1 MSQSLIITSANQ
13 VLDQTQIDHLST
25 LCFINR
31 IDSHLKTVSSVKV
44 FATKSGTPCR
54 VLLVLE
60 IFYDSEKIDELSFN
74 LHNYD
79 YEDIVYVAKNIRSN
93 DFILQEIDNL
103 LAGNIE

>member
-1 MSQSLIITSANQ
+1 MMSTNQ
-13 VLDQTQIDHLST
+13 VLDQTQIDQLST

-31 IDSHLKTVSSVKV
+31 IDGHLKIVSSVKV
-44 FATKSGTPCR
+44 STTVDGTFYR

-60 IFYDSEKIDELSFN
+60 IFYDEDKIDELSFN

-79 YEDIVYVAKNIRSN
+79 YEDIVYTARNIRSN
-93 DFILQEIDNL
+93 EFILQEVDNL